1 LPVLKRCSASVSE
14 SDRMKTEKKQT
25 FLRVLLLFLIVGLT
39 IILFI
44 YRNQIQNLKHLGYG
58 GIFVLSILA
67 NATLIL
73 PVPGVVLTTAM
84 GAIFNPFW
92 VAIAAGLGAAIGEI
106 TGYLAGYSGQIIV
119 DQTEWYDRLT
129 RWMKRYGNITI
140 LVMATIPNPF
150 FDLAGMAAGM
160 LKLPLPRFLFWCSV
174 GKIIKMLAFAYSGAT
189 LFKYLSLQ

>member
-1 LPVLKRCSASVSE
+1 
-14 SDRMKTEKKQT
+14 MKTEKKQT
-25 FLRVLLLFLIVGLT
+25 LLRVLLLFLIVGLT
-39 IILFI
+39 VILFI

-58 GIFVLSILA
+58 GIFILSILA

-129 RWMKRYGNITI
+129 RWMKRYDPGDGNYSQ
-140 LVMATIPNPF
+140 PF
-150 FDLAGMAAGM
+150 L
-160 LKLPLPRFLFWCSV
+160 
-174 GKIIKMLAFAYSGAT
+174 
-189 LFKYLSLQ
+189 